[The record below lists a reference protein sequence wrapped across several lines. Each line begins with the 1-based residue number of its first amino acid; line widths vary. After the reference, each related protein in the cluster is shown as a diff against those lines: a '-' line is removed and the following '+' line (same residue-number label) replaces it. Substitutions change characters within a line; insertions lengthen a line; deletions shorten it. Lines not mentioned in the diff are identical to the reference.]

1 MSGIGAAGVYGGYF
15 GAGLGI
21 VLLAVL
27 GVLHPDDLQ
36 GTNAVKN
43 ALAVAAN
50 TLAAVV
56 FALSGRVRWDLSSA
70 IAVGAL
76 VGGRLGAQ
84 LGRRVPDAVLRGV
97 MVAVGLIAA
106 GSFAFS

>member
-1 MSGIGAAGVYGGYF
+1 MTGIGGAGIYGGYF

-27 GVLHPDDLQ
+27 GRRAPRRHSGHQ
-36 GTNAVKN
+36 RRKN

-50 TLAAVV
+50 SLAAVV
-56 FALSGRVRWDLSSA
+56 FPSAAGCGGTERVDCRRRAL
-70 IAVGAL
+70 
-76 VGGRLGAQ
+76 GGQFGAQ

-97 MVAVGLIAA
+97 MVAVGLTAA
-106 GSFAFS
+106 ASVAFG